1 LPLDEWRGRPE
12 YTKAYIEVLTYTSPG
27 PGRELA
33 WSRDRTIVRSGGK
46 NMMGQTPILILKE
59 GTKREKGKGAQFNN
73 ITAARAIA
81 DSVRS
86 TLGPRGM
93 DKMLV
98 DSMGD
103 VVITNDGVTI
113 LKEIDVEHPAAK
125 MLVEVAKTQ
134 DDECGDGTTTAVILA
149 GELLKKAEALIERNV
164 HPTVISG
171 GFRMAAQKAQ
181 DILEE
186 LAIKV
191 SPDKRDVLMDI
202 ARTAMI
208 SKSVSSSRDLL
219 SAVAVDAVSAV
230 AEKKSDGTWTVDDDN
245 IQVVKKQGG
254 SMDDTQMIAGIIVDK
269 EAVHPA
275 MPKRVEKAKIALV
288 DSALEV
294 KKTEIDAKIEI
305 TDPSQLHAFLDEEEN
320 MLRKMVG
327 IVKKSGANVL
337 FCQKG
342 IDDLAQHYL
351 SKEGIYAVRRVKK
364 SDMEKL
370 AKATGSNLV
379 TKLDDLRA
387 GDLGIAKLVEEKK
400 IAEDRMTF
408 VTGCKNPKAV
418 SVLIRGGTEHV
429 IDEIDR
435 SLNDA
440 ISVVAVAVEDGKLV
454 TGGGSTAT
462 ELAQRMRDYAAS
474 VGGREQMAIDAFA
487 SALEVV
493 PTALAENAGLDPIDI
508 LIELRKAHK
517 SGKVHAGINVLT
529 GKVTDMKKERVFE
542 PLRVGKQGISSATDA
557 AVMILRIDDVI
568 ASRSGGAGGKSP
580 QMPDMGDGGFD

>member
-1 LPLDEWRGRPE
+1 MKL
-12 YTKAYIEVLTYTSPG
+12 I
-27 PGRELA
+27 
-33 WSRDRTIVRSGGK
+33 
-46 NMMGQTPILILKE
+46 GQTPVFILKE

-73 ITAARAIA
+73 ISAARAIA

-134 DDECGDGTTTAVILA
+134 DEECGDGTTTAVILA
-149 GELLKKAEALIERNV
+149 GELLKKAEALIEQNV

-171 GFRMAAQKAQ
+171 GYRAAATKARE
-181 DILEE
+181 ILEDV
-186 LAIKV
+186 AIPV
-191 SPDKRDVLMDI
+191 TADDKETLMDI

-208 SKSVSSSRDLL
+208 SKSVSASRDLL
-219 SAVAVDAVSAV
+219 ADVAVKAVSAV
-230 AEKKSDGTWTVDDDN
+230 AEKKDGKWFVDDDN
-245 IQVVKKQGG
+245 IQIVKKQGG
-254 SMDDTQMIAGIIVDK
+254 SMDDTKMIAGIIVDK
-269 EAVHPA
+269 EAVHAA

-305 TDPSQLHAFLDEEEN
+305 TDPNQLHAFLDEEEN
-320 MLRKMVG
+320 MLKKMVD
-327 IVKKSGANVL
+327 VVRKSGASVL

-351 SKEGIYAVRRVKK
+351 AKEKIYAVRRVKK

-370 AKATGSNLV
+370 AKATGANLV
-379 TKLDDLRA
+379 TKLDDLKA
-387 GDLGIAKLVEEKK
+387 DDLGDAALIEEKK
-400 IAEDRMTF
+400 IADDRMTF

-429 IDEIDR
+429 VDEIER
-435 SLNDA
+435 SLHDA
-440 ISVVAVAVEDGKLV
+440 ISVVSVAIEDGKLV
-454 TGGGSTAT
+454 TGGGSTAS
-462 ELAQRMRDYAAS
+462 ELALKLRDYAAS
-474 VGGREQMAIDAFA
+474 VGGREQIAIDAFA
-487 SALEVV
+487 SAMEVV
-493 PTALAENAGLDPIDI
+493 PTALSENAGLDPIDV
-508 LIELRKAHK
+508 LIEMRQAHK
-517 SGKVHAGINVLT
+517 SGKKYAGINVFT
-529 GKVTDMKKERVFE
+529 GKVVDMRKERVLE
-542 PLRVGKQGISSATDA
+542 PIRVGKQAISSATDA

-568 ASRSGGAGGKSP
+568 ASKGGDKGGRGPKG
-580 QMPDMGDGGFD
+580 PDMGDEGGMD

>member
-1 LPLDEWRGRPE
+1 M
-12 YTKAYIEVLTYTSPG
+12 I
-27 PGRELA
+27 
-33 WSRDRTIVRSGGK
+33 
-46 NMMGQTPILILKE
+46 GQTPIFILKE

-73 ITAARAIA
+73 ISAARAIA
-81 DSVRS
+81 DAVRS

-134 DDECGDGTTTAVILA
+134 DEECGDGTTTAVILA
-149 GELLKKAEALIERNV
+149 GELLKKAEALIEQNV

-171 GFRMAAQKAQ
+171 GYRLAAVKARE
-181 DILEE
+181 ILDSV
-186 LAIKV
+186 AISV
-191 SPDKRDVLMDI
+191 SPDDKETLMDI

-208 SKSVSSSRDLL
+208 SKSVSASRNLL
-219 SAVAVDAVSAV
+219 ADVAVKAVSAV
-230 AEKKSDGTWTVDDDN
+230 AEKKDGKWFVDDDN
-245 IQVVKKQGG
+245 IQIVKKQGG
-254 SMDDTQMIAGIIVDK
+254 STDDTKMISGIIVDK

-275 MPKRVEKAKIALV
+275 MPKKVEKAKIALV

-320 MLRKMVG
+320 MLRKMVD
-327 IVKKSGANVL
+327 IVKKSGATVL

-351 SKEGIYAVRRVKK
+351 GKEKIYAVRRVKK

-370 AKATGSNLV
+370 AKATGANLV
-379 TKLDDLRA
+379 TKLDDLKA
-387 GDLGIAKLVEEKK
+387 GDLGDAALVEEKK
-400 IAEDRMTF
+400 IADDRMTF

-440 ISVVAVAVEDGKLV
+440 ISVVSVAFEDGKLV
-454 TGGGSTAT
+454 TGGGSTAS
-462 ELAQRMRDYAAS
+462 ELALKLRDYAAS
-474 VGGREQMAIDAFA
+474 VGGREQIAIDAFA
-487 SALEVV
+487 SAMEVI
-493 PTALAENAGLDPIDI
+493 PTALSENAGLDPIDV
-508 LIELRKAHK
+508 LIEMRQAHK
-517 SGKVHAGINVLT
+517 SGKKYAGINVFT
-529 GKVTDMKKERVFE
+529 GKVVDMKKERVLE
-542 PLRVGKQGISSATDA
+542 PIRVARQAIISATDA

-568 ASRSGGAGGKSP
+568 ASKGGSKGGKGP
-580 QMPDMGDGGFD
+580 RGPDMGDEGGMD